1 MENKHLIKIINEEI
15 SGFDFLGNEE
25 YVKEEGNVNI
35 LQNEDFQKQFICDS
49 LLKRKETVKTLDVV
63 ESNFGGDW
71 EKNGYLTVSYIIE
84 LAYKYDVSKE
94 PAKFG
99 LHFKGDRIQYSI
111 DSDYEPGKWMG
122 TMPDSTPP
130 SGGDWFDKINWDDIN
145 VEMFSIEEGF
155 EGDKIEFK
163 AFEHAP
169 QRIQNLFIRDF
180 LGKFISDW
188 AGRGMGTPADYDSA
202 TKVGYC

>member
-1 MENKHLIKIINEEI
+1 MIEDTIVTNEE
-15 SGFDFLGNEE
+15 
-25 YVKEEGNVNI
+25 K
-35 LQNEDFQKQFICDS
+35 
-49 LLKRKETVKTLDVV
+49 
-63 ESNFGGDW
+63 
-71 EKNGYLTVSYIIE
+71 EKNGPL
-84 LAYKYDVSKE
+84 
-94 PAKFG
+94 P
-99 LHFKGDRIQYSI
+99 
-111 DSDYEPGKWMG
+111 
-122 TMPDSTPP
+122 
-130 SGGDWFDKINWDDIN
+130 INWDDIN